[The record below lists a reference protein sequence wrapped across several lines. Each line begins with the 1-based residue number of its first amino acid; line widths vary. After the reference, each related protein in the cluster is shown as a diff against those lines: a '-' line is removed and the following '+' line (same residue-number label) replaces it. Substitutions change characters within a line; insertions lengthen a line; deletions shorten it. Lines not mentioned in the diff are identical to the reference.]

1 MTQPA
6 PTFNHPPSDLDLD
19 YDAIVIGAGISGL
32 YQLYK
37 LREIG
42 MKVRVFE
49 SGTGVGGTW
58 YWNRYP
64 GARFD
69 SESYSY
75 AIPFHRSFSTN
86 GIGPNILRHSRR
98 F

>member
-1 MTQPA
+1 MTQSA
-6 PTFNHPPSDLDLD
+6 ETLNHPPSDIDLD

-42 MKVRVFE
+42 MKVCVFE
-49 SGTGVGGTW
+49 MGTGVGGTW

-64 GARFD
+64 
-69 SESYSY
+69 
-75 AIPFHRSFSTN
+75 
-86 GIGPNILRHSRR
+86 
-98 F
+98 